1 MLIFVRTVLT
11 YRQVLHPAQELVLQ
25 PTRGV
30 QPQGLFASHTT
41 PLLCNHSPLSKVVFI
56 IQLQTLPQHRTTE
69 PQTSLQLGT
78 DTVRENLSLLAG
90 IVDATAVLAA
100 GHVEDVT
107 VAGEEVVLGI
117 AVATVTGAHR
127 GLTHL
132 KPNPSSGDVEGRTIV
147 LGDIFE
153 VVRRHQVGDHGQLS
167 LNNSCSELSLLN
179 LK

>member
-1 MLIFVRTVLT
+1 MLIFVRRVLT

-25 PTRGV
+25 PSRGV
-30 QPQGLFASHTT
+30 QHQGLFASHTT

-107 VAGEEVVLGI
+107 VAGEEVVLGCRYSSSNS
-117 AVATVTGAHR
+117 HR
-127 GLTHL
+127 ASQGPHPPQT
-132 KPNPSSGDVEGRTIV
+132 KPEQW
-147 LGDIFE
+147 
-153 VVRRHQVGDHGQLS
+153 RR
-167 LNNSCSELSLLN
+167 
-179 LK
+179 